1 MIQRILVSTSRKS
14 TNATIS
20 ACGEEGS
27 VVGVGELD
35 DFRKIL
41 NSATAG
47 LDDGD
52 EMKII
57 RVEDEKLARASGRS
71 DEKEG

>member
-1 MIQRILVSTSRKS
+1 MIQSILVSTSGKS

-20 ACGEEGS
+20 TCGEEGS

-35 DFRKIL
+35 HFRKIL

-57 RVEDEKLARASGRS
+57 RVEDEKLARASGRC